1 MQDWSVQMTS
11 ILLPMQAGLMPLA
24 PTLGSVFASM
34 VIIWSSKRGSQA
46 GVHYMTYRCFKVFIG
61 LGAAVLVGCAT
72 PLPTPVPP
80 STSLAP
86 LAPAYRPPAVSPP
99 PEQPIAP
106 AASEPSALLGDQAQ
120 APAVTAEPWKQRG
133 LASWYGKRFNGRRT
147 ASGERFRSGGFTAA
161 HRTLPIPSYVRV
173 RRVAS
178 GEEVIVRINDRGPF
192 HRGRVLDLSYA
203 AANKL
208 GILSLGSA
216 EVEIELLTEEE
227 WRFSGKSSTASILR
241 K

>member
-1 MQDWSVQMTS
+1 
-11 ILLPMQAGLMPLA
+11 
-24 PTLGSVFASM
+24 
-34 VIIWSSKRGSQA
+34 
-46 GVHYMTYRCFKVFIG
+46 MTYRCFKVLIG

-72 PLPTPVPP
+72 PLPAPAPP
-80 STSLAP
+80 AASLAQPP
-86 LAPAYRPPAVSPP
+86 LVYTPPAVSPA

-106 AASEPSALLGDQAQ
+106 AASDTSALLGDQTQTPLA
-120 APAVTAEPWKQRG
+120 AGEPWKQRG

-147 ASGERFRSGGFTAA
+147 ASGERFRAGGFTAA

-178 GEEVIVRINDRGPF
+178 GEEVTVRINDRGPF
-192 HRGRVLDLSYA
+192 HPGRVLDISYA

-208 GILSLGSA
+208 GILGLGSA
-216 EVEIELLTEEE
+216 EVEMELLTEEE
-227 WRFSGKSSTASILR
+227 WRFSGNSTTPGILR